1 MEEEEE
7 EEEEELMLSTRAPGS
22 HRIPR
27 RVREDT
33 RSSNKVDGLNLQR
46 RAESTERTMERQP

>member
-1 MEEEEE
+1 
-7 EEEEELMLSTRAPGS
+7 MLSTRAPGS